1 MNEQKA
7 KSFAGQEIKLDR
19 ARRKLTEG
27 EPWIAEGVDVV
38 FTRIEGRDFRFLT
51 THDRDPI
58 QRKWRKGMFYE
69 PKEME
74 AMKALF
80 PKGGVFVDVGAN
92 VGNHSLYVAGFLE
105 PAKIIPFEPNPQA
118 YRILM
123 GNIALNGFL
132 DVFDL
137 SLLGVGLSDKP
148 AEGYAM
154 VFQPR
159 NLGGSKMRATD
170 GGGLEVVVG
179 DEALK
184 GVDPAMIK
192 VDVEGME
199 MEVLRGLEG
208 TIRRAKPVLLL
219 EIDDANL
226 DDFREWIAPLDYDV
240 VEEVRRYQNNTNYVL
255 VPKKTEGKS

>member
-1 MNEQKA
+1 
-7 KSFAGQEIKLDR
+7 
-19 ARRKLTEG
+19 
-27 EPWIAEGVDVV
+27 
-38 FTRIEGRDFRFLT
+38 
-51 THDRDPI
+51 
-58 QRKWRKGMFYE
+58 
-69 PKEME
+69 
-74 AMKALF
+74 
-80 PKGGVFVDVGAN
+80 
-92 VGNHSLYVAGFLE
+92 
-105 PAKIIPFEPNPQA
+105 
-118 YRILM
+118 
-123 GNIALNGFL
+123 
-132 DVFDL
+132 
-137 SLLGVGLSDKP
+137 
-148 AEGYAM
+148 M

-159 NLGGSKMRATD
+159 NLGGSKMRATE

-226 DDFREWIAPLDYDV
+226 DDFRAWITPLDYDV